1 MKSNV
6 TMENE
11 RFMKRFC
18 VKAENQQEAYYILTP
33 HMMEYIIK
41 MADKSDGTVYR
52 NRHSSAVFDYD
63 GSCCLCWTDYFLC
76 ICRQSA
82 ASYIVKTKSGYYLF
96 VLSAA
101 ITD

>member
-1 MKSNV
+1 MAKRKKEVYVSERSRKDRSNMKSNV

-52 NRHSSAVFDYD
+52 NRHSSAGNRNHWYCAD
-63 GSCCLCWTDYFLC
+63 L
-76 ICRQSA
+76 QMPA
-82 ASYIVKTKSGYYLF
+82 
-96 VLSAA
+96 
-101 ITD
+101 

>member
-41 MADKSDGTVYR
+41 MADKSDGTV
-52 NRHSSAVFDYD
+52 D
-63 GSCCLCWTDYFLC
+63 GVKFFL
-76 ICRQSA
+76 
-82 ASYIVKTKSGYYLF
+82 
-96 VLSAA
+96 
-101 ITD
+101 

>member
-1 MKSNV
+1 MYVSERSRKDRSNMKSNV

-52 NRHSSAVFDYD
+52 NRHSSAGNRNHRYCAD
-63 GSCCLCWTDYFLC
+63 L
-76 ICRQSA
+76 QMPA
-82 ASYIVKTKSGYYLF
+82 
-96 VLSAA
+96 
-101 ITD
+101 